1 MRELLCIVCP
11 NGCRLQVEETGDE
24 ITVSGNQCGRGIP
37 FARAEIRNPTRT
49 LTTTVRTLF
58 PEVPVLPVRTDG
70 EIPKGSI
77 RDAMRFL
84 NTLTIGTRIGAGSIV
99 VKNILDLGCN
109 VIATSNILL
118 EQEGKNRLSGGGD
131 KHGGTTGIDL

>member
-11 NGCRLQVEETGDE
+11 NGCRLQVEEAGDE

-37 FARAEIRNPTRT
+37 FAQAEIRNPTRT
-49 LTTTVRTLF
+49 LTTTVRTRF

-70 EIPKGSI
+70 EIPKGRM
-77 RDAMRFL
+77 RDAVRFL
-84 NTLTIGTRIGAGSIV
+84 NTLTISTRIGAGAVV
-99 VKNILDLGCN
+99 VKNILDLGCG

-118 EQEGKNRLSGGGD
+118 EQEGKNRPSGGGGD
-131 KHGGTTGIDL
+131 HGGTAGTDL